1 MPPSLSQDPHDDALT
16 EGLLQSQQS
25 GRRKSSQANQG
36 QTIDGFMNVQRR
48 TYPNRLR
55 IVLAGFKLS
64 LIFAFVHFGQHFQI
78 YAPLCF
84 RCNFSFCIS
93 AQTAKN
99 KKEMAS
105 ASRPPSV
112 TTLGLVRLSSL
123 CTVGLR
129 THLSLGSPPAPES
142 LYLRLLFP
150 GSGSPSPCLP
160 LSGSVAVPA
169 EASLAG
175 EP

>member
-84 RCNFSFCIS
+84 RCNFD
-93 AQTAKN
+93 
-99 KKEMAS
+99 E
-105 ASRPPSV
+105 
-112 TTLGLVRLSSL
+112 
-123 CTVGLR
+123 
-129 THLSLGSPPAPES
+129 SPFV
-142 LYLRLLFP
+142 YLRKLRKTKKKWP
-150 GSGSPSPCLP
+150 PP
-160 LSGSVAVPA
+160 LGRQV
-169 EASLAG
+169 
-175 EP
+175 